1 MNEGSSSPIAGN
13 GTESATS
20 AKHLLIAGLH
30 SANLAYALA
39 LERSSAMSRGEGRA
53 LVRGLL
59 DLRLDGFDI
68 EVGKIPRALEST
80 LQRRL
85 GAPVAWLNAD
95 RSRRETVGVA
105 FLIAIRKR
113 ILDLARAHL
122 CFAETAIELADQHRE
137 TTIEMPA
144 TQSSGTISTLGYCL
158 LTYVYPAFRDLER
171 LQHCFRS
178 FNSSPCG
185 AGQEATGARLPID
198 RDWLRALL
206 GFDEVRTHAGD
217 AVWQADGPIELM
229 AAIVALLVNLNRLT
243 DDLRLWS
250 HAADLIDVAWVRAL
264 ASGLLAKVP
273 ALAVLGK
280 EAEGNAEGCVVVANE
295 LCAAFDGAVRA
306 IELLTAF
313 IDRGAKNAAINGSPG
328 IYSAGQSDLKEVILI
343 RGGIDCESAQR
354 IAEEIDRLIGRREIK
369 LQSLTSEAIDFV
381 AVQVIGRRVSLTSD
395 DLAMATE
402 PERMIGARGG
412 PGGTAPG
419 RVLDMI
425 TECRARL
432 VRENLWVATAGERLA
447 KSEMLLLTEAREAA
461 GL

>member
-1 MNEGSSSPIAGN
+1 MKVSPSSPTAGN
-13 GTESATS
+13 GAESATS
-20 AKHLLIAGLH
+20 AKGLLLAGLH
-30 SANLAYALA
+30 NANLAYALA
-39 LERSSAMSRGEGRA
+39 LERSSAMSRGD

-68 EVGKIPRALEST
+68 EVGEIPRALEST

-85 GAPVAWLNAD
+85 GTSVAWLKAD
-95 RSRRETVGVA
+95 RSKRETVGVA

-122 CFAETAIELADQHRE
+122 SFAETAVELADQHRE
-137 TTIEMPA
+137 TIIENPA
-144 TQSSGTISTLGYCL
+144 TQSSGTISALGHCL

-171 LQHCFRS
+171 LKHCYRS

-243 DDLRLWS
+243 EDLRFWTE
-250 HAADLIDVAWVRAL
+250 AADSIDIAWVRAL

-273 ALAVLGK
+273 VLAVLDK
-280 EAEGNAEGCVVVANE
+280 ETEGNAEGCVAVAEE

-306 IELLTAF
+306 VELVTSF
-313 IDRGAKNAAINGSPG
+313 VNRGAKNAAISGSPK
-328 IYSAGQSDLKEVILI
+328 ICSARQSDLMEVILI

-354 IAEEIDRLIGRREIK
+354 VAGEIDRLIGRGEIE
-369 LQSLTSEAIDFV
+369 LQTLTPEAIDV
-381 AVQVIGRRVSLTSD
+381 IAVQVVGRPINLTSD

-402 PERMIGARGG
+402 PGKMIGARRG
-412 PGGTAPG
+412 PGGTAPE

-432 VRENLWVATAGERLA
+432 VRENLWMTTAGQRLA
-447 KSEMLLLTEAREAA
+447 KSEMLLLAEAREAA